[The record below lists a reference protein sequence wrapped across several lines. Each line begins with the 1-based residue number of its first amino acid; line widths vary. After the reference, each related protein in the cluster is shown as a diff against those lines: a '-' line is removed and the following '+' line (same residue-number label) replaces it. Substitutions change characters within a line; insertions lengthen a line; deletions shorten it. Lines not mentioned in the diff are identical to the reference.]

1 MNQPTKPTCIALST
15 FALIFTLHNPHHYS
29 LFQIRQHHANY
40 KPTLPLQSQLPFG
53 NHNSYSHMGS
63 VSSED
68 ASDEPCGSYSL
79 SADVSESE
87 SECSFSRRPFDT
99 GGAASSSIPS
109 TPPKTANFT
118 FPATA
123 QPPAFT
129 FPPLVSGKAVLVSD
143 EKPEKREVDLS
154 G

>member
-1 MNQPTKPTCIALST
+1 
-15 FALIFTLHNPHHYS
+15 
-29 LFQIRQHHANY
+29 
-40 KPTLPLQSQLPFG
+40 
-53 NHNSYSHMGS
+53 MGS

-99 GGAASSSIPS
+99 GGGASSSIPS
-109 TPPKTANFT
+109 SPANFT
-118 FPATA
+118 FPPT
-123 QPPAFT
+123 AFT
-129 FPPLVSGKAVLVSD
+129 FPLLSGKDVLVSD
-143 EKPEKREVDLS
+143 EKPEKREADLS